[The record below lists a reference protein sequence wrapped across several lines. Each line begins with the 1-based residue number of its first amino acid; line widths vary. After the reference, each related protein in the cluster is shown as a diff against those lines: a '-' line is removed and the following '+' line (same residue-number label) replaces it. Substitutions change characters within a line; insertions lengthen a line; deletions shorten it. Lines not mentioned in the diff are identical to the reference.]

1 MFNNN
6 NMKTIYLILILGII
20 VAGYF
25 LVRALMRIT
34 KWIINYKKLGHK
46 EFMERLKKGAENIT
60 PTQKTKAE
68 LSGTIITL
76 IGVTIGLIATT
87 IVRIDGVWYWVC
99 LILLGS
105 WIITFFSLLGKWQL
119 YRIQKKQDE
128 IMKELNNQGG
138 STSNDEQ
145 SLLKPQTP

>member
-1 MFNNN
+1 
-6 NMKTIYLILILGII
+6 MKTIYLILILGII

>member
-1 MFNNN
+1 
-6 NMKTIYLILILGII
+6 
-20 VAGYF
+20 
-25 LVRALMRIT
+25 MRIT